1 MKLKF
6 RFPAIS
12 KLSRIRDIRFPSI
25 PLDLHKLED
34 LDREHYRIAAYA
46 LAAVIVLMVVA
57 GVTAFFLSLR
67 GAEETMVPD
76 VRGME
81 LTQALIRM
89 QDKELYPR
97 IALRFTDDPLDR
109 GKIVDQ
115 SPVAGTIVKAGRR
128 IQLVVSRGAIADRV
142 ENFVG
147 QDIDEVRIHLQT
159 LFATA
164 RPLLTINDP
173 PVYLY
178 DKSPAGTILAQKPA
192 PGTELGGATLLEL
205 VVSRGPQR
213 AQVKVPALLGLSIDD
228 ALAVV
233 EGSSVD
239 INFAMRDPM
248 KNEKPGVVVSEFPS
262 AGSLIPP
269 ASSIAVTVTTPGAQ
283 KGMASGIFSRQLPQY
298 PYPLKV
304 SLDVISPMGER
315 TPLLTVRHPG
325 GLFTAPYNLPVGS
338 MLVLSV
344 LDREVPPR
352 VEVGTQ

>member
-1 MKLKF
+1 MKLNFKL
-6 RFPAIS
+6 PGIS
-12 KLSRIRDIRFPSI
+12 KFSKIKDLRLPSI

-46 LAAVIVLMVVA
+46 LAALIVLMAVA

-97 IALRFTDDPLDR
+97 IALRFTDNPLDR

-115 SPVAGTIVKAGRR
+115 SPMAGTIVKAGRR

-159 LFATA
+159 LFATS
-164 RPLLTINDP
+164 RPLLTIKDP

-178 DKSPAGTILAQKPA
+178 DKSPAGTILAQKPV
-192 PGTELGGATLLEL
+192 PGTEIAGPTLLEF
-205 VVSRGPQR
+205 VVSRGMQK

-228 ALAVV
+228 TLAAV
-233 EGSSVD
+233 EGTTVD
-239 INFAMRDPM
+239 VVFSMRDPA

-269 ASSIAVTVTTPGAQ
+269 TSSVAVTITTPVPQ
-283 KGMASGIFSRQLPQY
+283 KGMAAGVYSRQLPQY

-304 SLDVISPMGER
+304 SLEVISPMGER

-325 GLFTAPYNLPVGS
+325 GLFTVPYDLPVGS